1 MNRSGALVAL
11 GLFIGLVGPTSAQQR
26 PHNRS
31 ATPFVPHG
39 VLMANE
45 GVWLNLTGPD
55 PIIIDGLFREGVSG
69 YRTVDRDLLG
79 RLEGRVPRTQHLIL
93 ATHHHADHF
102 DPASVLAHLR
112 SNPESE
118 FVSTPNAVALI
129 REMDP
134 GADILARVHASY
146 PEEGEREAFEFGRH
160 FRLQTL
166 NLHHGRSRSEI
177 QNLGHLVDV
186 GGFRLLHMGDTE
198 VTVEEILEQGIAAD
212 DLHFAFV
219 PYWLLLG
226 DDGPS
231 VIEAIGA
238 DRVFAIHLPLA
249 DVDASWWGGLGSL
262 AGTIEALERLDRV
275 TVLSEPGTRFD
286 LAMDDTSHF

>member
-1 MNRSGALVAL
+1 MNRSGVLVAL
-11 GLFIGLVGPTSAQQR
+11 GLIVGLAGSTSAQQR
-26 PHNRS
+26 PHS
-31 ATPFVPHG
+31 GPTPDPAFRPFG
-39 VLMANE
+39 LYFGNE
-45 GVWLNLTGPD
+45 GVFLNPGGDWVL
-55 PIIIDGLFREGVSG
+55 IDGLFRNGVRG
-69 YRTVDRDLLG
+69 YQTVPAPWLDG
-79 RLEGRVPRTQHLIL
+79 FEGRMPHGVIL
-93 ATHHHADHF
+93 ASHHHADHF
-102 DPASVLAHLR
+102 DPESVLAHLQ
-112 SNPESE
+112 SNPKSE

-129 REMDP
+129 RELDP
-134 GADILARVHASY
+134 GAGVLARVHASY
-146 PEEGEREAFEFGRH
+146 PDEGDRESFEFGRRV
-160 FRLQTL
+160 RLQTL

-177 QNLGHLVDV
+177 QNLGHLVDA

-198 VTVEEILEQGIAAD
+198 VTVDEILEQGIAAD

-226 DDGPS
+226 DDGRA

-249 DVDASWWGGLGSL
+249 DVDASWWGDLGSR

-286 LAMDDTSHF
+286 LTTDDTPHF